1 MRKILSFLGAF
12 LFFASIAFAQNTSLT
27 GTVTD
32 AKGAPLSGVSVT
44 LKNGKAGANTDAN
57 GNFSISAP
65 NAKGTLVFSFVG
77 FNSEERGFNK
87 SQAINVKLI
96 AGNNT
101 MQDLVVVA
109 YGTQKKVNVTG
120 SVSTIKGSELEDKP
134 FSSIDKSLQGAV
146 AGLQSSSSSGA
157 PGSSTDIRI
166 RGIGSITAGSSPLWV
181 IDGIIATTGDLTSNT
196 TSANALSSINPDDIE
211 SITVLKDAGSSAIYG
226 SRAANGVIL
235 VTTKKGKA
243 GKSKLGISGEI
254 GQSKVAFDPIVK
266 PLTTLESQK
275 VLREG
280 IINAGLAND
289 NAGADAIIIDPVNG
303 FGFDPKYTAT
313 NTDWHK
319 EVTQTGKQRQYN
331 VNLSG
336 GDARTQFYTS
346 AGYFNQDGV
355 TLATGFQRY
364 NGSFSV
370 SHKATEKIN
379 FTAGLSGSY
388 STLSQPSAGGYFSNP
403 VLNQFFLVPWV
414 NPHNADG
421 SIKYLDSAGQFSNSS
436 LYNPLA
442 QAALNTSTA
451 KTVNFR
457 GYVSGD
463 VKILDN
469 LKFTSKYSAEYF
481 DVNENQYQNPFYG
494 DGFATG
500 GAAYAYYK
508 RVFDYTWSNFLDF
521 RGNLNKNKD
530 VYFDVKA
537 GFEAQSQNTYLL
549 NAGGTNFPKIL
560 ALKYLASTAKPTN
573 AYSLPTEQG
582 TNSIFSVGDFNYKDR
597 YVLSASFRRDGS
609 SVFGANRRWGN
620 FYSVGGTWN
629 INEEHFLSDSKVI
642 SLLKLRSS
650 YGENGN
656 SNAFGLYSAL
666 PTFGSGY
673 NYGPNP
679 GTALNNAG
687 NANLTWEI
695 NKIFNVGVDFGLF
708 KNRITG
714 TVEYYNRETS
724 GLIIYVPYSLTAG
737 IAGQNTNI
745 GAMRNKGIEL
755 TLAGRPIMSKSFTW
769 DIAANFAHNINKVE
783 KLYLGNPIPLP
794 YTSFQIGEGHD
805 VQEYFTRIWAGVDPA
820 NGKPLWFKDAS
831 KAATTSNISD
841 AKLSYSGKSASPK
854 YFGSLTN
861 TFNYKG
867 LSLQVQFNYNFGNFV
882 VDQWA
887 YYIQSDGGF
896 LGSFNQYNSQLSS
909 WKKVGDKTNTPQIIL
924 GGNNSSNYNST
935 RFLYSGDY
943 IRLRNVQFGYTL
955 PKSVLKGTILNG
967 ANLYL
972 RGTNLFMFKQDKN
985 LPFDPE
991 QGVASSANLNVY
1003 IPKTITVG
1011 LSLTL

>member
-1 MRKILSFLGAF
+1 MRKIF
-12 LFFASIAFAQNTSLT
+12 LFLSIFLLFASIASAQNTNLN

-32 AKGAPLSGVSVT
+32 ANGIPLTGVSVT
-44 LKNGKAGANTDAN
+44 IKNGKAGTNTDAT
-57 GNFSISAP
+57 GNFSISVP
-65 NAKGTLVFSFVG
+65 NARGTLIFSFVG
-77 FNSEERGFNK
+77 FNNEEKVFNK
-87 SQAINVKLI
+87 SQTVNVKLI

-109 YGTQKKVNVTG
+109 YGTQKRVNVTG
-120 SVSTIKGSELEDKP
+120 SVSTIKGSEVEDKP

-157 PGSSTDIRI
+157 PGSATDIRI
-166 RGIGSITAGSSPLWV
+166 RGIGSVTAGSSPLWV
-181 IDGIIATTGDLTSNT
+181 IDGVIATTDNLTSNT
-196 TSANALSSINPDDIE
+196 TSTNALSSINPDDIE

-243 GKSKLGISGEI
+243 GKSKLGFSTEMGKSE
-254 GQSKVAFDPIVK
+254 VAFVPTNK
-266 PLTTLESQK
+266 PLTTLESQT
-275 VLREG
+275 VLRES
-280 IINAGLAND
+280 IINAGLATD
-289 NAGADAIIIDPVNG
+289 IAGADAFILDPVNG

-319 EVTQTGKQRQYN
+319 EVTRTGAQRQYN

-364 NGSFSV
+364 NGNFSI

-379 FTAGLSGSY
+379 FSAGVSGSY
-388 STLSQPSAGGYFSNP
+388 SSLSQPSAGGYFSNP

-421 SIKYLDSAGQFSNSS
+421 SIKYLDSACQFSNSS

-442 QAALNTSTA
+442 QAELNTSTA

-457 GYVSGD
+457 GYVSAD
-463 VKILDN
+463 AKILDN

-508 RVFDYTWSNFLDF
+508 RVFDYTWSNYLDF
-521 RGNLNKNKD
+521 RGNLNHNKD
-530 VYFDVKA
+530 VYFDIKA
-537 GFEAQSQNTYLL
+537 GYEAQSQNNYLL

-582 TNSIFSVGDFNYKDR
+582 TNSIFSVGDFNYKDK

-620 FYSVGGTWN
+620 FYSVGATWN
-629 INEEHFLSDSKVI
+629 INEERFLSESKVI

-687 NANLTWEI
+687 NADLTWEI

-708 KNRITG
+708 KNRLTG

-755 TLAGRPIMSKSFTW
+755 TLSGRPIMTKSFTW
-769 DIAANFAHNINKVE
+769 NISANFAHNINKVE
-783 KLYLGNPIPLP
+783 KLYLGNPIPNG
-794 YTSFQIGEGHD
+794 SFQIAEGHD
-805 VQEYFTRIWAGVDPA
+805 VQEFYTRLWAGVDPA
-820 NGKPLWFKDAS
+820 NGKPLWYTDAG
-831 KAATTSNISD
+831 KGATTSKVSD
-841 AKLSYSGKSASPK
+841 AKLSYTGKSASPK
-854 YFGSLTN
+854 YFGSVTN
-861 TFNYKG
+861 TFTYRAI
-867 LSLQVQFNYNFGNFV
+867 SVQVQFNYNFGNYV
-882 VDQWA
+882 NDQWA
-887 YYIQSDGGF
+887 YYIQSDGAF
-896 LGSFNQYNSQLSS
+896 LGSFNQYNTALKG
-909 WKKVGDKTNTPQIIL
+909 WKKAGDVTNVPQIIL
-924 GGNNSSNYNST
+924 GGNNNSNNNST

-943 IRLRNVQFGYTL
+943 IRLRNLQVGYTF
-955 PKSVLKGTILNG
+955 PKSILKGTFLSG
-967 ANLYL
+967 ATIYL
-972 RGTNLFMFKQDKN
+972 RGTNLFIIKQDKN
-985 LPFDPE
+985 IPFDPE
-991 QGVASSANLNVY
+991 QGVSSTANLNVY
-1003 IPKTITVG
+1003 IPKTVSIG
-1011 LSLTL
+1011 LNLSL

>member
-1 MRKILSFLGAF
+1 MRKILFILSSFL
-12 LFFASIAFAQNTSLT
+12 LFASIAIAQNTNLT

-32 AKGAPLSGVSVT
+32 ANGAPLTGVSVT
-44 LKNGKAGANTDAN
+44 LKNGKAGTNTDAG
-57 GNFSISAP
+57 GNFSISTP
-65 NAKGTLVFSFVG
+65 GTKGSLVFSFVG
-77 FNSEERGFNK
+77 YNNEERGFNK
-87 SQAINVKLI
+87 SQTFTVKLI
-96 AGNNT
+96 AGANT

-146 AGLQSSSSSGA
+146 AGLQSSSASGA
-157 PGSSTDIRI
+157 PGSATDIRI

-181 IDGIIATTGDLTSNT
+181 IDGVIATTGDLTSNT

-243 GKSKLGISGEI
+243 GKSKLGISGEV
-254 GQSKVAFDPIVK
+254 GQSKIAFDPLVK

-275 VLREG
+275 ILREA
-280 IINAGLAND
+280 IISGGYATD
-289 NAGADAIIIDPVNG
+289 NAGADAFILDPNG
-303 FGFDPKYTAT
+303 FGLDSKYAAT

-319 EVTQTGKQRQYN
+319 EITRTGKQRQYN
-331 VNLSG
+331 INLSG

-370 SHKATEKIN
+370 NHKATEKIN
-379 FTAGLSGSY
+379 FSAGLSGSY
-388 STLSQPSAGGYFSNP
+388 SSLSQPTAGGYFSNP
-403 VLNQFFLVPWV
+403 VLNQFFLVPWN

-421 SIKYLDSAGQFSNSS
+421 SLKYLDSAGQFSNSS
-436 LYNPLA
+436 LYNPLV
-442 QAALNTSTA
+442 QASLNTSTA
-451 KTVNFR
+451 KTINFR
-457 GYVSGD
+457 GYVSAD
-463 VKILDN
+463 AKIFDN

-481 DVNENQYQNPFYG
+481 DVNENQYLNPFYG

-500 GAAYAYYK
+500 GGAYAYYK
-508 RVFDYTWSNFLDF
+508 RVFDYTWSNYLDF

-530 VYFDVKA
+530 VYFDIKA
-537 GFEAQSQNTYLL
+537 GYEAQSQQNYLL

-597 YVLSASFRRDGS
+597 YVLSGSFRRDGS

-620 FYSVGGTWN
+620 FYSVGATWN
-629 INEEHFLSDSKVI
+629 INEELFLRDSKVI

-656 SNAFGLYSAL
+656 SNAFGLYTAL

-687 NANLTWEI
+687 NADLTWEI

-714 TVEYYNRETS
+714 TVEYYNRKTS

-755 TLAGRPIMSKSFTW
+755 SLAARPIMSKSFTW

-783 KLYLGNPIPLP
+783 KLYLGNPILNGN
-794 YTSFQIGEGHD
+794 FQIGEGHD
-805 VQEYFTRIWAGVDPA
+805 VQEYFTRLWAGVDPA
-820 NGKPLWFKDAS
+820 NGNPLWYTDAS
-831 KAATTSNISD
+831 KGKTTS
-841 AKLSYSGKSASPK
+841 KLSEATLSYTGKSASPK
-854 YFGSLTN
+854 YFGSFTN

-867 LSLQVQFNYNFGNFV
+867 LSVQVQFNYNFGNYV
-882 VDQWA
+882 NDQWA
-887 YYIQSDGGF
+887 FYLQSEGQF
-896 LGSFNQYNSQLSS
+896 LSGFNQYNSELSS
-909 WKKVGDKTNTPQIIL
+909 WKKVGDKTNVPQIII
-924 GGNNSSNYNST
+924 GGNNGSNNNST
-935 RFLYSGDY
+935 RFLYNGDY
-943 IRLRNVQFGYTL
+943 IRLRNLQFGYTL
-955 PKSVLKGTILNG
+955 PKNVLKGTILSG

-972 RGTNLFMFKQDKN
+972 RGTNLFIFKQDKN

-991 QGVASSANLNVY
+991 QGVSSSANLNVY